1 MRALMSV
8 LMIMAGVWLL
18 HMGYARQQ
26 SLAGKTDNTIAK
38 IGQSID
44 GEDHATTQGRYYVAG
59 GLLDVYK
66 RQSMLYVIQGAE
78 AFNRGDG
85 DFSQVGLHAPD
96 ARTPVSYTHLDVYK
110 RQGRG
115 LPGGTGR

>member
-59 GLLDVYK
+59 GLL
-66 RQSMLYVIQGAE
+66 LLG
-78 AFNRGDG
+78 
-85 DFSQVGLHAPD
+85 GLIG
-96 ARTPVSYTHLDVYK
+96 L
-110 RQGRG
+110 GRG
-115 LPGGTGR
+115 KKPSP